1 MKIPAVKSH
10 FLKSHQ
16 QLVLILFL
24 LFSDSAFAGHFV
36 GNGGDYIRGTFIQ
49 VGQTVLNH
57 LQETDL
63 GSSLV
68 TKNQLSIAE
77 LEMTLDIQKIN
88 VTDQDLIDN
97 TGSLVDAI
105 GIPGSVTLQAEPWF
119 EHFEKERD
127 VYYLVFHEMLRS
139 AGVNDDN
146 YKISQALNPFPFSR
160 RIETKVTPTLPLIAE
175 DLLSSVFD
183 LKNINMGGSGCAAN
197 SLIRVEF
204 DQEKN
209 ILQIHPSQY
218 QVQVAAKGLSNGSSA
233 SALDVK
239 SCQLA
244 IPVRVPAGQQLV
256 ISQMDLSGRLNLATD
271 AQANISYE
279 AFLAG
284 AKADR
289 KNRLFSSAIKMQ
301 GRFLVRRTEVLKSKC
316 GGQDIL
322 RVNSGINIKGATPQ
336 EATATSYLQVTSMS
350 YYLSLEKCSR

>member
-1 MKIPAVKSH
+1 MKIPVVKSH
-10 FLKSHQ
+10 SLKVHQ
-16 QLVLILFL
+16 QLVMILFL
-24 LFSDSAFAGHFV
+24 LFSYSAFAGHFV

-218 QVQVAAKGLSNGSSA
+218 QVQVNAQRS
-233 SALDVK
+233 LDVK

-244 IPVRVPAGQQLV
+244 IPVRVPEGQQLV
-256 ISQMDLSGRLNLATD
+256 ISQFDLSGRLNLVKETP
-271 AQANISYE
+271 ANVSYE

-284 AKADR
+284 TKADR
-289 KNRLFSSAIKMQ
+289 KNRLFSSVTKMQ

-322 RVNSGINIKGATPQ
+322 RVNSGINIKGASLH
-336 EATATSYLQVTSMS
+336 EASAAPYLQVTSMS
-350 YYLSLEKCSR
+350 FYLSLEKCSR